1 MKFTQTCL
9 ITAKREAVWD
19 FLMNMEQVAGC
30 LPGVQAMTPLNEDNY
45 EGTLRVKVGPV
56 SITFQGAVQIERRD
70 RDAWHG
76 VIRAEAKDRK
86 LGGGVKAHMDMRLVE
101 LSSDETEMHVVL
113 ETHILGKIGE
123 FGQPVIRKKTATML
137 REFAQQVSQKLTAS

>member
-9 ITAKREAVWD
+9 ITANRAAVWD
-19 FLMNMEQVAGC
+19 FLMDMEQVAGC
-30 LPGVQAMTPLNEDNY
+30 LPGVQAMTPLSADNY

-56 SITFQGAVQIERRD
+56 SLTFQGAVHIEIRD
-70 RDAWHG
+70 RETWHG

-86 LGGGVKAHMDMRLVE
+86 LGGGVKAHMDMNLLE
-101 LSSDETEMHVVL
+101 KSADETEMHVEL

-137 REFAQQVSQKLTAS
+137 REFAEQVSQQLAAS